1 MRVAGHAHRSAFV
14 AGCGLDSMNA
24 GTGYEW
30 TQTKEELTMFI
41 MLPAGCGARD
51 LVVRVAEGSV
61 SISLKQYG
69 TGQPLVSGTLSEAIA
84 GSVWSVES
92 GVLSLELE
100 KARPRFW
107 TCALRGDP
115 EVDVQALVAKEK
127 RDQEPPYKLPPDA
140 DAIPRQV
147 TDRETLR
154 KLKAEFPQLELPIAN
169 AHTATHQNFAGKRSA
184 FEWGAL
190 PTEDDQARPSPPP
203 STTAPA
209 TGRRTLSSVRAPMQ
223 QAATAQKC
231 VDSQPTDATKYSWGS
246 LPSETAGLGGGGDG
260 MYSWGALPSNVSAS
274 TSPSSASPLP
284 PTSAPPTL
292 HHSQFPTHAEGMQHL
307 KLQDDAPRPSKMGTD
322 LDATPLPLEDPQVQM
337 YSWGPLPT
345 ID

>member
-1 MRVAGHAHRSAFV
+1 
-14 AGCGLDSMNA
+14 
-24 GTGYEW
+24 
-30 TQTKEELTMFI
+30 MFI

-127 RDQEPPYKLPPDA
+127 RDQEPPHKLPPDA

-260 MYSWGALPSNVSAS
+260 MYSWGLCLQMSQHRRHHRVLARCRQLRHRRPCTIHSFPRMQRGCSI
-274 TSPSSASPLP
+274 SSCKMMLLVQARWVLIS
-284 PTSAPPTL
+284 
-292 HHSQFPTHAEGMQHL
+292 MQHHFH
-307 KLQDDAPRPSKMGTD
+307 
-322 LDATPLPLEDPQVQM
+322 
-337 YSWGPLPT
+337 
-345 ID
+345 